1 LSISKQRIGRGI
13 RVGNLFFYTGYPHGA
28 TGEWGVDKQIR
39 LILDDLKKALEEAG
53 SSLENVVKA
62 TVYLVNLDDR
72 ERHLNPIWKEYFPQ
86 EPPVRCAIQAWLAP
100 PAMVEIEFIAY
111 VPEK

>member
-1 LSISKQRIGRGI
+1 MSKQSIGDGI
-13 RVGNLFFYTGYPHGA
+13 RVDHLYFYTGFPYGV
-28 TGEWGVDKQIR
+28 TGDWGVERQIR
-39 LILDDLKKALEEAG
+39 TVLDKLGEELRKAE

-72 ERHLNPIWKEYFPQ
+72 ERYLDPLWEEYFGKD
-86 EPPVRCAIQAWLAP
+86 EGPVRCTIQAWLSP

-111 VPEK
+111 VP

>member
-1 LSISKQRIGRGI
+1 MSKQSIGDGI
-13 RVGNLFFYTGYPHGA
+13 RVDHLYFYTGYPYGV
-28 TGEWGVDKQIR
+28 TGDWSVEKQIR
-39 LILDDLKKALEEAG
+39 AVLDRLKEDLQKAG

-72 ERHLNPIWKEYFPQ
+72 ERYLNPLWEEYFDRTDV
-86 EPPVRCAIQAWLAP
+86 PVRCTIQAWLAP

-111 VPEK
+111 VP